1 MGWCKMTLKECIQNL
16 DMLIYDDVNICLV
29 DINLNIID
37 NKGNT
42 LDYISNSKYNKYL
55 RLEVLKMGYISRDN
69 DGSLNLIIK
78 VGKELK
84 DSNTL
89 QNLSNDVLLMRDT
102 ITFFKEDK

>member
-1 MGWCKMTLKECIQNL
+1 MTLKECIQNL